1 MPAEQRGEPFAVKGG
16 YGLRYYDLE
25 GKRRRFTPSPP
36 FPTKTAARAH
46 YREVVGPKLHGLA
59 HAQQLESTFGQL
71 VERYLRV
78 HGATRSPRTITILR
92 ERLGYATELWE
103 DRPLEQLSPGEI
115 ADWTA
120 TLPERSRYGIVQ
132 ALRQTLE
139 AAVRWQLIPTNPA
152 KLAGPNPQPRAEE
165 IQPLATEE
173 VDAIAVELGAEWGPL
188 VVFAAETGLR
198 PSEWIALERKDIR
211 KDEGVVLVERS
222 YAYGRL
228 NAYGKTAASRRRV
241 PLSSRA
247 LEALE
252 AQPRRLD
259 TRLVFPAEKGGYVD
273 LHNWRARDWH
283 PALEAAGIARR
294 RPYDLRHTYATHA
307 LAAGL
312 TLYEVARYMGTSVA
326 MIDRTYGHLA
336 AGSEGRARILLDAYS
351 ARMGQERAT
360 DAGGITP

>member
-1 MPAEQRGEPFAVKGG
+1 MPADQRGEPYAVRGG
-16 YGLRYYDLE
+16 YGLRYYDPRT
-25 GKRRRFTPSPP
+25 KRRERFKPSPP
-36 FPTKTAARAH
+36 FPSKNEARA
-46 YREVVGPKLHGLA
+46 YFRDVLRL
-59 HAQQLESTFGQL
+59 QLQGQPVAEPEATLSEL

-78 HGATRSPRTITILR
+78 HGASRSPRTITILR
-92 ERLGYATELWE
+92 ERLGYALELWE
-103 DRPLEQLSPGEI
+103 NRRLGQLSPGEI

-139 AAVRWQLIPTNPA
+139 AAVRWQMIPANPA
-152 KLAGPNPQPRAEE
+152 KLAGPNPQPRTEE
-165 IQPLATEE
+165 IQPFSIEG
-173 VDAIAVELGAEWGPL
+173 VDMVAIELGATWGPL

-228 NAYGKTAASRRRV
+228 SAYGKTAASRRRV

-247 LEALE
+247 LDALD

-259 TRLVFPAEKGGYVD
+259 TRLVSPGEKGGYLD

-283 PALEAAGIARR
+283 PALEAAGLPRR

-336 AGSEGRARILLDAYS
+336 RGSEDRARALLDHYS
-351 ARMGQERAT
+351 ARLGQEGAT
-360 DAGGITP
+360 GGSGE